1 MAVGLSPILLLLAPL
16 LSLPSFDLL
25 EDLLLPLESD
35 KAIMIINTIIKNPVT
50 TLFFASAALIDTTNP
65 LNPNASFKQRL
76 RKLYKPEPMLLIHL
90 KN

>member
-16 LSLPSFDLL
+16 LSLPSFELL
-25 EDLLLPLESD
+25 EDLLLPLETD

-50 TLFFASAALIDTTNP
+50 TLFFASAAQIDTTNP
-65 LNPNASFKQRL
+65 PNPNAIFMKRL
-76 RKLYKPEPMLLIHL
+76 RKLYKPEPMLIIHL